1 MQLSG
6 PSLPPASGSIKK
18 IIVFLHGVG
27 ANGDDLIGLGRVFA
41 PVFPDTLFVSP
52 NAPHPYDMAP
62 MGYQWFSLMERSPEA
77 MLNGVKDAAKY
88 VNAYLDSLLKQHH
101 LKDKD
106 MALIGFSQGTMVAL
120 YTALRRP
127 NACAGV
133 VGYSG
138 ALLGADVPTDPFA
151 SKPPVCLVHGEED
164 MVVPF
169 TAMEHA
175 VRILKRAEIEYEAHP
190 RPHLGH
196 GIDEEGLEIA
206 AHFLSHTLN

>member
-1 MQLSG
+1 MQLTG
-6 PSLPPASGSIKK
+6 PTFAPASGTVKK
-18 IIVFLHGVG
+18 LVVFLHGVG
-27 ANGDDLIGLGRVFA
+27 ANGDDLIGLARVFA

-52 NAPHPYDMAP
+52 NAPHAYDMAP
-62 MGYQWFSLMERSPEA
+62 FGYQWFSLRERSPEI
-77 MLNGVKDAAKY
+77 MLNGVKDAATHL
-88 VNAYLDSLLKQHH
+88 NPYLDGLLKQHKLH
-101 LKDKD
+101 DND

-120 YTALRRP
+120 YTALRR
-127 NACAGV
+127 NAACAAV

-138 ALLGADVPTDPFA
+138 ALIGADVPTDPFTA
-151 SKPPVCLVHGEED
+151 KPPICLIHGEDD

-175 VRILKRAEIEYEAHP
+175 VRILKRADIAHESHP

-206 AHFLSHTLN
+206 AHFLTHAFD